1 MIFVK
6 NNKLYISKNKSRQLF
21 NINDAKIESVELD
34 TFDKHERLEDFIE
47 YNERIISLLKFLNNF
62 DGKAPK
68 IYGRVYKNFGKNTL
82 LQKEFYSHKDDEL
95 DKSIG
100 RMYGDVLVEF
110 IILDES
116 VDVQKL
122 LEFGKFNKVKVN
134 IYHFHKLEDNDVYL
148 SSKLIHKLYIP
159 TYITNMPCR
168 KD

>member
-1 MIFVK
+1 MVFVK
-6 NNKLYISKNKSRQLF
+6 DNKFYISKNKSRQLF

-62 DGKAPK
+62 DGKTPK

-82 LQKEFYSHKDDEL
+82 LQKEFYSYKDDEL

-100 RMYGDVLVEF
+100 KMYGDIVVEF
-110 IILDES
+110 IVLDES
-116 VDVQKL
+116 IDIQKL

-134 IYHFHKLEDNDVYL
+134 IYHFHELEDNDIYL

-159 TYITNMPCR
+159 KYITNMPNY